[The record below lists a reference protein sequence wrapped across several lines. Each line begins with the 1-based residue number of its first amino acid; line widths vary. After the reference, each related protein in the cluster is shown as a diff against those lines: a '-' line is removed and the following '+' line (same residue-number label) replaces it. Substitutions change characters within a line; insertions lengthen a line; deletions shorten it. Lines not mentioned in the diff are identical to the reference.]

1 MATASPEPTLITLI
15 HRLDRLE
22 KSLGRWR
29 VLGSAA
35 WILLAAGLAANVL
48 LAREPQEPN
57 KAQVEAEADEADAV
71 EDRVQA
77 RSFVLVDDDGKPRAL
92 LGLRA
97 DGTPALAFSDSQ
109 GKVIWKAP

>member
-1 MATASPEPTLITLI
+1 METASPEPTLITLI

-35 WILLAAGLAANVL
+35 WILLAAGLTANVL
-48 LAREPQEPN
+48 LAPEPQEPN
-57 KAQVEAEADEADAV
+57 KAQVEADAV

>member
-1 MATASPEPTLITLI
+1 METASPEPTLITLI

-22 KSLGRWR
+22 KSLGRSR

-35 WILLAAGLAANVL
+35 WILLAAGLTANVL

-57 KAQVEAEADEADAV
+57 KAQVEADEADAV

-77 RSFVLVDDDGKPRAL
+77 RSFVLVDDDGNPRAL

>member
-1 MATASPEPTLITLI
+1 METASPEPTLITLI

-35 WILLAAGLAANVL
+35 WILLAAGLTANFL
-48 LAREPQEPN
+48 LALEPLEPN
-57 KAQVEAEADEADAV
+57 EAQVEADAV